1 MKDLLSTEAELTR
14 AHITKEA
21 MQTSESIKADLVN
34 TIQQHKNNKATQS
47 QRERLLQSLKFP
59 EMNERQNGI
68 TPPYDDTFNRIF
80 RQYSNKESPLAKAA
94 VRDHTRSI
102 DEAWESF
109 RTWLQSPDSLF
120 WIQGKPGSGKS
131 TLVKHIISHKTT
143 KELLSQSHSRVK
155 ILSHFFWQIGSRWQK
170 NIAGLYSTLAHQLLQ
185 DNESLMDEMITEYP
199 FITTKDYFHD
209 WSFLDL
215 EQLISA
221 AFKVEVERAWLYVF
235 IDGLDEYT
243 NDHEEDLVERILRL
257 SQHGKVKLC
266 VSSRP
271 EPRLKEQLDHAPNLK
286 LHDLTRVDMKAYAQQ
301 ELKVFEANGSLSTE
315 LSSKLAQE
323 LVSKAQGVF
332 LWLRLAMKS
341 VKSGIRNHDQED
353 LILSRLR
360 QLPNELEDL
369 YKEMWKRLNQDIPV
383 YRQSAANYFRLALA
397 GPSVSGSLAISKT
410 DISRDGTVPLV
421 EFLFATE
428 QDIQRNLLDV
438 SNHTAHDLVRPLCV
452 KTENEIRTRCAGLLE
467 IKPHSI
473 HPEKKV
479 EFVHRTAHDFLTSTK
494 AGNSILS
501 HASLSS
507 SEAMFE
513 MAKAY
518 LCHVRCLYQEFV
530 VRVEIRAFTRRLAQQ
545 CGDQKFAN
553 QLPDLLIVVEKF
565 YKEGILACNIQ
576 SYPKLHFL
584 SNLAEFPAF
593 NGFFFKHFEN
603 IGKSSSEILAEL
615 PLALGLVARGHF
627 PCEIVR
633 KLLSCG
639 ADPGLVRSQ
648 AWGPRGHRPP
658 TAVRTNALWNGLT
671 GCYIRENDHWFR
683 NGGYRCVIEALVTM
697 MELCPGVSNKG
708 LISSCRV
715 FDKGIFRKGDVKLF
729 LDRILLGKQAVPIV
743 EVNTSFLSKRILDL
757 LSTSG
762 PVDLTARLREACAPL
777 DNLSPS
783 LRFILD
789 SNVPAVDRSSGYERW
804 FRVIDQQHLQDIVSL
819 SFDRRTSYN
828 HGKRDEDRIKAWY
841 ETFQTLTKDPDV
853 LQEID
858 SGEILKV
865 VAEEGLFGPCS
876 LAEAGYSW
884 SDETRKFVPLPT
896 ISN

>member
-1 MKDLLSTEAELTR
+1 MEDLLSTEAGLTR

-34 TIQQHKNNKATQS
+34 TMQQHKTNKATQS

-68 TPPYDDTFNRIF
+68 TPPHDDTFNRIF
-80 RQYSNKESPLAKAA
+80 RHYIDEESPSDK
-94 VRDHTRSI
+94 VDVWDHTPSI

-185 DNESLMDEMITEYP
+185 DNEALMDEMISEYP
-199 FITTKDYFHD
+199 FITNKVYFHD
-209 WSFLDL
+209 WYSLDL
-215 EQLISA
+215 ERLVLA
-221 AFKVEVERAWLYVF
+221 AIKVEVDRTWLCVF

-243 NDHEEDLVERILRL
+243 SDHEEDLVDRILRL

-271 EPRLKEQLDHAPNLK
+271 EPRLKEQLDRAPNLK

-301 ELKVFEANGSLSTE
+301 ELKVFEANGSLSTQ
-315 LSSKLAQE
+315 LSSKLTKE
-323 LVSKAQGVF
+323 LIWKAQGVF

-369 YKEMWKRLNQDIPV
+369 YKDMWKRLNQDIPI
-383 YRQSAANYFRLALA
+383 YRQSAANYFHLVLASSPDLTRITIR
-397 GPSVSGSLAISKT
+397 GRSMIMSDTPLLLEIGSVA
-410 DISRDGTVPLV
+410 
-421 EFLFATE
+421 E
-428 QDIQRNLLDV
+428 QDIQQNLLDV
-438 SNHTAHDLVRPLCV
+438 SNHTAHDLVQPLCLR
-452 KTENEIRTRCAGLLE
+452 TENEIRTRCAGLLE
-467 IKPHSI
+467 IKPNNI
-473 HPEKKV
+473 YAEKVVK
-479 EFVHRTAHDFLTSTK
+479 FVHRTAHDFLTSTE
-494 AGNSILS
+494 AGKSILS

-518 LCHVRCLYQEFV
+518 LCHARWLYQELGNPSEL
-530 VRVEIRAFTRRLAQQ
+530 RVFARKLAQQ

-553 QLPDLLIVVEKF
+553 KLPDLLIVVKKF
-565 YKEGILACNIQ
+565 YEEGILTSEIR
-576 SYPKLHFL
+576 SYPKVHFL
-584 SNLAEFPAF
+584 SILAEFPAF
-593 NGFFFKHFEN
+593 NGFFLERFEK
-603 IGKSSSEILAEL
+603 IGVSFADILAEL
-615 PLALGLVARGHF
+615 PLALESTIGGHF

-639 ADPGLVRSQ
+639 ADPGLVRSR
-648 AWGPRGHRPP
+648 AWKTSFHRLP
-658 TAVRTNALWNGLT
+658 TAVRTNALWDGIT
-671 GCYIRENDHWFR
+671 GCYIRRNDHWFR
-683 NGGYRCVIEALVTM
+683 NGDYCAVIETLVTM
-697 MELCPGVSNKG
+697 MELCPDVSNKG
-708 LISSCRV
+708 LISPCRAL
-715 FDKGIFRKGDVKLF
+715 DTGDFYSGDGALF
-729 LDRILLGKQAVPIV
+729 LNMNLAKKQVVPIF
-743 EVNTSFLSKRILDL
+743 EVNTSFLLRRILDL

-762 PVDLTARLREACAPL
+762 PVDLAARLREACAPL
-777 DNLSPS
+777 EDLSPS

-789 SNVPAVDRSSGYERW
+789 SNFPGVDRSIGYERW
-804 FRVIDQQHLQDIVSL
+804 FRVIDQQKLQDIVSL
-819 SFDRRTSYN
+819 SFDTRTIYD
-828 HGKRDEDRIKAWY
+828 HGKRDKDRFKAWY
-841 ETFQTLTKDPDV
+841 ETFQTLTKDPDI

-876 LAEAGYSW
+876 LEEAGCTW
-884 SDETRKFVPLPT
+884 SDETGEFVPLPK
-896 ISN
+896 